1 MCVCVCVCQLVN
13 RGGLLL
19 FCPTGRL
26 TDAHMKVGKEEML
39 SMIRHGADAV
49 FAAKD
54 SMYTDEDVDTI
65 LEKGEKK
72 VCACAC
78 VCTVGRYLYPYVCC
92 TSQTMEMKERMTA
105 MGESQLRNFTM
116 DVQGSIYD
124 FEGEDFREKRKAS
137 LNNVSTFCVVCVYPG
152 LCEQEIL
159 GLNNWIEPPKRSRK
173 QANYTVDTYYKE
185 VLRMSEPKAPKVM
198 MYCWII
204 WKLLS

>member
-1 MCVCVCVCQLVN
+1 MY
-13 RGGLLL
+13 GW
-19 FCPTGRL
+19 
-26 TDAHMKVGKEEML
+26 H
-39 SMIRHGADAV
+39 V
-49 FAAKD
+49 F
-54 SMYTDEDVDTI
+54 V
-65 LEKGEKK
+65 
-72 VCACAC
+72 
-78 VCTVGRYLYPYVCC
+78 P
-92 TSQTMEMKERMTA
+92 SQTMEMKERMTA

-204 WKLLS
+204 WNLLS